1 MAEPTTGQNPGETPA
16 GDPAAAPRED
26 GLPTGIPF
34 EPGNQVA
41 KLGGRP
47 KGLARRVREEAGDD
61 GDLLVSLMLHHAT
74 GWRFMVNPA
83 ITITPEMREDPNN
96 WEKVSVSDQQAAVR
110 WLADRGYGKAQEF
123 VPIEADTLQ
132 LGADF
137 AALAAAVERDM
148 DELEARR
155 RKRAEEAAQTG

>member
-1 MAEPTTGQNPGETPA
+1 MAEPATGQNPGETPA

-47 KGLARRVREEAGDD
+47 KGLARRIREEVGDD
-61 GDLLVSLMLHHAT
+61 GDLLVSVMLYHAT
-74 GWRFMVNPA
+74 GWRIMVNPA
-83 ITITPEMREDPNN
+83 VEITDEMKEDPAN

-110 WLADRGYGKAQEF
+110 WLADRGFGKAQEF
-123 VPIEADTLQ
+123 VPIEADTLD
-132 LGADF
+132 LGGDL
-137 AALAAAVERDM
+137 AALAADVRREV
-148 DELEARR
+148 DELAAKRR
-155 RKRAEEAAQTG
+155 EREAAAATG